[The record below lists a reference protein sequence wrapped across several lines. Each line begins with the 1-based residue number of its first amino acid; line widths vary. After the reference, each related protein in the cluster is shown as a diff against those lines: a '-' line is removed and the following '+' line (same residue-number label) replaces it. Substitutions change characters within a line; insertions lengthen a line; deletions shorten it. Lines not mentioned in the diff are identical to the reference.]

1 MLSAAPDL
9 FEQVAETVS
18 ARAAE
23 LLGAPV
29 FVTNERGAI
38 VASDGF
44 VLGSP
49 PLERLLEDDDQIALR
64 IPLRLGTHAGV
75 VVVGQTR
82 SGEVIPCRLME
93 ALVELVVTQTTV
105 VARLPHQNELK
116 DKFIHDLLH
125 GTSSNEIDLL
135 REAQILGMDFSRPRA
150 VLLIDARDFIM
161 APSIMGRRELIEVRM
176 RRRAELVIKSV
187 VGFFDL
193 PDDTI
198 CAYIGDGEVAVL
210 KASSSQDLRAWTDVG
225 QDQPGAVWANL
236 TALKRAT
243 TALLRRLRDDTN
255 AKINIGVG
263 RYYPEIEGIAHSYQD
278 ARAALSLG
286 RRLQER
292 SGVHCL
298 DELGVAALVGLSDER
313 TKTELA
319 QHLLSP
325 LDHAPELL
333 ETLDVFFA
341 EDCRPSTTASRLA
354 IHRNTLAYRL
364 NKIASLTGLDPRH
377 FDDAVQVRL
386 ALMLRTLAPEIT
398 AS

>member
-1 MLSAAPDL
+1 MLSAAQDL
-9 FEQVAETVS
+9 FEQVAETVT

-29 FVTNERGAI
+29 VVTDERGLI

-44 VLGSP
+44 VAGS
-49 PLERLLEDDDQIALR
+49 LAANHLVEDSDQLTLR
-64 IPLRLGTHAGV
+64 IPLRLGGIHSGTVIVGQSHTGEV
-75 VVVGQTR
+75 TPSRVVG
-82 SGEVIPCRLME
+82 
-93 ALVELVVTQTTV
+93 ALIELVVMQTTV
-105 VARLPHQNELK
+105 VARLPQQNQIK

-125 GTSSNEIDLL
+125 GPSGNLIDLL
-135 REAQILGMDFSRPRA
+135 REAHILGMDFSRPRA
-150 VLLIDARDFIM
+150 VLLIDARDYIM
-161 APSIMGRRELIEVRM
+161 APSIMNRHELIEVRM
-176 RRRAELVIKSV
+176 RRRAERVIKSV

-198 CAYIGDGEVAVL
+198 CAYIGDGEVVVL
-210 KASSSQDLRAWTDVG
+210 KASSTQDLRAWTDAG

-243 TALLRRLRDDTN
+243 AALLRRLRDDTS
-255 AKINIGVG
+255 AKINIGIG

-278 ARAALSLG
+278 AQAALSLG

-313 TKTELA
+313 TKAELA

-341 EDCRPSTTASRLA
+341 EDCRPSTTAGQLA

-364 NKIASLTGLDPRH
+364 NKITSLTGLDPRH

-386 ALMLRTLAPEIT
+386 ALMIRALSPE
-398 AS
+398 SSE